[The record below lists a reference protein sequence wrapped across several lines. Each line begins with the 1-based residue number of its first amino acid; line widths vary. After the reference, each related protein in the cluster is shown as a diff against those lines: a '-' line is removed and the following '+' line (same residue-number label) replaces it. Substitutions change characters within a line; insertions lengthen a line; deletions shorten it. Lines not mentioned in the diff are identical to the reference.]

1 MAMNPMQRK
10 ARNSFLTGM
19 LVTLVVMAIVVVLL
33 LSKINQLNEDK
44 EKLIALQQ
52 QIYVAAED
60 IKSGEEVTMELLIQ
74 ETVQTSMD
82 TSNVLTVDDFTQ
94 YDEEGTEIILEYIS
108 KLDIPA
114 GTIITKDMVSETD
127 DQLTSDQRIQ
137 EFNMIA
143 LPSQLRNGQFIDV
156 RFKLPNGN
164 DYIVLSKKKVLQCT
178 SDMIWLKLTEDEIL
192 TLGNAIV
199 ESYQSPGSKLYA
211 TTYIEAG
218 LQDAASQTYLVS
230 ANIYS
235 LIQNDPNVIE
245 QAKAALWAR
254 YNDQTQ
260 VDQRTNYIE
269 SSITYNT
276 GAVQSGNQSE
286 ISAMKSAR
294 EAFVAELEGTGEVG
308 VDTTTP
314 LK

>member
-1 MAMNPMQRK
+1 MAMNPMQRR

-52 QIYVAAED
+52 QIYVAADD
-60 IKSGEEVTMELLIQ
+60 IKSGEEVTMDLLIQ

-82 TSNVLTVDDFTQ
+82 TSNVLTINDFTQ
-94 YDEEGTEIILEYIS
+94 YDDEGNEFILEYIS

-137 EFNMIA
+137 EYNMIV
-143 LPSQLRNGQFIDV
+143 LPSQLRNGQFIDI
-156 RFKLPNGN
+156 RFKLANGN
-164 DYIVLSKKKVLQCT
+164 DYIVLSKKKVIQCT
-178 SDMIWLKLTEDEIL
+178 SDTIWIKLAEDEIL

-199 ESYQSPGSKLYA
+199 EAYQSPGSKLYA

-218 LQDAASQTYLVS
+218 LQDAAVQTYVVGT
-230 ANIYS
+230 NVYS
-235 LIQNDPNVIE
+235 LIQNDPNVVE

-254 YNDQTQ
+254 YNDQAQ
-260 VDQRTNYIE
+260 VEQRTNHIE
-269 SSITYNT
+269 PSISYNS
-276 GAVQSGNQSE
+276 GSVQSGTQSE

-308 VDTTTP
+308 IDTSVP

>member
-1 MAMNPMQRK
+1 MAMNPMQRR

-60 IKSGEEVTMELLIQ
+60 IKSGEEVTVDLLIQ

-82 TSNVLTVDDFTQ
+82 TSNVLTVNDFAE
-94 YDEEGTEIILEYIS
+94 YDEEGNEYILDYIS

-127 DQLTSDQRIQ
+127 NQLTADQRIQ
-137 EFNMIA
+137 EYNMIV
-143 LPSQLRNGQFIDV
+143 LPSQLRNGQFIDI
-156 RFKLPNGN
+156 RFKLANGN
-164 DYIVLSKKKVLQCT
+164 DYIVLSKKKVIQCT
-178 SDMIWLKLTEDEIL
+178 SDTIWIKLAEDEIL

-199 ESYQSPGSKLYA
+199 EAYQAPGSKLYA

-218 LQDAASQTYLVS
+218 LQDAAVQTYVVGP
-230 ANIYS
+230 NVYS
-235 LIQNDPNVIE
+235 LIQNDPNVLE
-245 QAKAALWAR
+245 QAKSALWAR
-254 YNDQTQ
+254 YNDQAQ
-260 VDQRTNYIE
+260 VEQRTNHIE
-269 SSITYNT
+269 PSISYNT
-276 GAVQSGNQSE
+276 GSVQSGTQSE
-286 ISAMKSAR
+286 VTAMKSAR
-294 EAFVAELEGTGEVG
+294 EAFVEELEGTGEVG
-308 VDTTTP
+308 IDTSVP

>member
-1 MAMNPMQRK
+1 MAINPMQRR

-19 LVTLVVMAIVVVLL
+19 LVTLVVMAIVVALL
-33 LSKINQLNEDK
+33 LLKINQLNEDK

-82 TSNVLTVDDFTQ
+82 TSNVLTVDDFTE
-94 YDEEGTEIILEYIS
+94 YDEEGNEFILEYIS

-137 EFNMIA
+137 EYNMIV
-143 LPSQLRNGQFIDV
+143 LPSQLRNGQFVDI
-156 RFKLPNGN
+156 RFKLANGN
-164 DYIVLSKKKVLQCT
+164 DYIVLSKKKVIQCT
-178 SDMIWLKLTEDEIL
+178 ADTIWIKLAEDEIL

-199 ESYQSPGSKLYA
+199 EAYQSPGSKLYA

-218 LQDAASQTYLVS
+218 LQDAAVQTYVVGT
-230 ANIYS
+230 NVYS

-254 YNDQTQ
+254 YNDQAQ
-260 VDQRTNYIE
+260 VEQRTNHIE
-269 SSITYNT
+269 PNISYNS
-276 GAVQSGNQSE
+276 GSVQSGTQSE

-308 VDTTTP
+308 VDTSTP

>member
-1 MAMNPMQRK
+1 MAMNPMQRR

-60 IKSGEEVTMELLIQ
+60 IKSGEEVTVDLLIQ

-82 TSNVLTVDDFTQ
+82 TSNVLTVNDFAE
-94 YDEEGTEIILEYIS
+94 YDEEGNEYILEYIS

-127 DQLTSDQRIQ
+127 NQLTADQRIQ
-137 EFNMIA
+137 EYNMIV
-143 LPSQLRNGQFIDV
+143 LPSQLRNGQFIDI
-156 RFKLPNGN
+156 RFKLANGN
-164 DYIVLSKKKVLQCT
+164 DYIVLSKKKVIQCT
-178 SDMIWLKLTEDEIL
+178 SDTIWIKLAEDEIL

-199 ESYQSPGSKLYA
+199 EAYQAPGSKLYA

-218 LQDAASQTYLVS
+218 LQDAAVQTYVVGP
-230 ANIYS
+230 NVYS
-235 LIQNDPNVIE
+235 LIQNDPNVLE
-245 QAKAALWAR
+245 QAKSALWAR
-254 YNDQTQ
+254 YNDQAQ
-260 VDQRTNYIE
+260 VEQRTNHIE
-269 SSITYNT
+269 PSISYNT
-276 GAVQSGNQSE
+276 GSVQSGTQSE
-286 ISAMKSAR
+286 VTAMKSAR
-294 EAFVAELEGTGEVG
+294 EAFVEELEGTGEVG
-308 VDTTTP
+308 IDTSVP